1 MNNYDV
7 VLLGETMLR
16 LTPPNGQ
23 RIAQTKQFDIEIGGT
38 ESNTAVG
45 LARLG
50 LQVAWLS
57 RLPNSP
63 LGEFVAQ
70 NIRRYGVD
78 TQHVVWADESRLGL
92 YFWEDAAA
100 PRPNLVIYD
109 RKHSAIS
116 QMVPQEL
123 PRDLF
128 ANGRS
133 QHLHLTGITPAL
145 SNNAAATA
153 QHAAEL
159 AAAAGW
165 RVSFDLNFR
174 SKLWSAE
181 EARAGCEPFM
191 QLAELLITPIRDAQ
205 TIYALDEALSPED
218 VLNYLGEQYPHKMIV
233 ITLGADG
240 ALGLDENG
248 RIQHQPIIP
257 TNGTDRLGSGDAFAA
272 GLLYGLY
279 FDSASSSLANGLRW
293 GTAMAAMKRTIT
305 GDVPLVD
312 KTAVAQLVSADQS
325 PKDVR

>member
-1 MNNYDV
+1 MNSYDV

-23 RIAQTKQFDIEIGGT
+23 RIAQAKQFDIEIGGS

-78 TQHVVWADESRLGL
+78 MQHVVWADDSRLGL
-92 YFWEDAAA
+92 YFWEDAAT

-116 QMVPQEL
+116 EMRPKEL
-123 PRDLF
+123 PSDLF
-128 ANGRS
+128 VNGRS

-145 SNNAAATA
+145 STAAAKTA
-153 QHAAEL
+153 QRAAQLAAEV
-159 AAAAGW
+159 GW

-181 EARAGCEPFM
+181 EARIGCEPFM
-191 QLAELLITPIRDAQ
+191 QMAELLITPIRDAQ
-205 TIYALDEALSPED
+205 TIYDLDEATAPEA
-218 VLNYLGEQYPHKMIV
+218 VLNYLAEQYPNKMIV
-233 ITLGADG
+233 MTLGSDG
-240 ALGLDENG
+240 AMGLDGNG
-248 RIQHQPIIP
+248 RIHHQPIIP
-257 TNGTDRLGSGDAFAA
+257 TEGTDRLGSGDAFAA

-279 FDSASSSLANGLRW
+279 FDGNTSSLANGLRW

-312 KTAVAQLVSADQS
+312 KTAVAQLVSADQA